1 VDGDRSDGG
10 PHARRGRAL
19 SADVHVIIVSY
30 NTRADLDACLAS
42 LFAAPPACVA
52 GVTVVDNASGD
63 GSPEMVRSRYPAVE
77 VVALDKNAGFGAA
90 NNVALR
96 RCSQPLALLLNSD
109 TIVPTGAIDTLRARL
124 IARGA
129 VAAGPK
135 LVDAQGRQ
143 EVSFGPML
151 TPLTELVQRSRVRAA
166 SRPGP
171 STSARLRKYLA
182 AERFVDWVTGAC
194 MLLDVRA
201 VSGAGFFDE
210 RFFMYE
216 EDVDLCAT
224 LRAAGGKVLFTPAAE
239 VIHLRGRSSA
249 APSGAA
255 ADSHYDRSHIA
266 FYEKHAPGWA
276 VWLKLWLRLRGRPVR

>member
-1 VDGDRSDGG
+1 MSD
-10 PHARRGRAL
+10 
-19 SADVHVIIVSY
+19 DVHVIIVSY

-42 LFAAPPACVA
+42 LFAAPPACVG

-63 GSPEMVRSRYPAVE
+63 GSAEMVRSRYPAVE
-77 VVALDKNAGFGAA
+77 VVALNRNAGFGAA

-96 RCSQPLALLLNSD
+96 RCTQPFALLLNSD
-109 TIVPTGAIDTLRARL
+109 TIVPAGAIDTLRARL
-124 IARGA
+124 TARGA

-135 LVDAQGRQ
+135 LVDAQARQ

-151 TPLTELVQRSRVRAA
+151 TPLTEIIQRWRVRAA

-171 STSARLRKYLA
+171 SARLGKYLA
-182 AERFVDWVTGAC
+182 EERFVDWITGAC

-201 VSGAGFFDE
+201 AAAAGFFDE

-239 VIHLRGRSSA
+239 VIHLRGRSAAASGSA
-249 APSGAA
+249 AH
-255 ADSHYDRSHIA
+255 SHYDRSHVA

-276 VWLKLWLRLRGRPVR
+276 VWLKLWLRLRGRRLR